1 MTRKHAV
8 LILLVLLLGVPS
20 LSAQV
25 STSSINGTVVD
36 ASGALV
42 GNARVEAKNE
52 ETGFWFDQI
61 PTSSGNLSFAS
72 LTPGSYS
79 ITVTLTGFQSFRS
92 VHNILTVGTPLVVDV
107 SLKVGSV
114 GESVE
119 VVESNYQRLETS
131 NATVSDVMDT
141 KQVQDLPLNG
151 RNPLALLTL
160 EPGVVQRT
168 TNGAGSGTHV
178 FGSRDRAHNVTID
191 GIDANESTVPNPQ
204 GNIQRLNP
212 DNVEEFRTVTL
223 GATAEDGRNSGAN
236 VIVATRPGTNSL
248 HGSVFYFNRNTD
260 YNANEWFSNYEGRN
274 RPDLKLNEY
283 GFAVGGPIVKNK
295 TFFFGSFQNNQIKQ
309 TEPISATNVGI
320 ALFGAP
326 TVYTS
331 PARNG
336 MFRFVRG
343 AINVGGTTVTGNSPL
358 LVDASGNLKPGVPV
372 CSTTITGNCV
382 DTYNIFANDPQG
394 IGGDPA
400 VLALMN
406 KLPAAN
412 AFNLGDGLNQAGF
425 NWNPPSQFKGPNYY
439 VRVDHTFG
447 PNDSVFVRWLQNT
460 FNTKQ
465 GDFLNARPQ
474 VYPGFPPLG
483 EVNRLGKNL
492 AMSYRHNFSPTLVN
506 ELTVGFN
513 RFAFQ
518 FTFGE
523 SNPNFPNP
531 QKVPIWADDCVLG
544 STLNVD
550 GPYCLS
556 PHPQRA
562 ITTPQLV
569 DNVTWIHG
577 KHTLRAGLNF
587 RFYIHNDSRGFF
599 GGSVVEPIIRF
610 NRSNRSSGFTNV
622 PAQIGADPTT
632 KPHSTDINRLEHT
645 NAELLAMP
653 SRIQQAFL
661 ANFGSNTYGSTNFA
675 TV

>member
-1 MTRKHAV
+1 MTRKYAATAGV
-8 LILLVLLLGVPS
+8 LLLLGVS
-20 LSAQV
+20 FVSAQV
-25 STSSINGTVVD
+25 STSSITGAVTD
-36 ASGALV
+36 SSGAMV
-42 GNARVEAKNE
+42 VNAKIEAKNDDNGVVFE
-52 ETGFWFDQI
+52 QHTTGAGTYTF
-61 PTSSGNLSFAS
+61 SS

-79 ITVTLTGFQSFRS
+79 ITVTMAGFRTFTST
-92 VHNILTVGTPLVVDV
+92 HNILTVGTPLVVDV
-107 SLKVGSV
+107 TLKVGAV

-248 HGSVFYFNRNTD
+248 HGSLFYFNRNTD

-372 CSTTITGNCV
+372 C
-382 DTYNIFANDPQG
+382 A
-394 IGGDPA
+394 
-400 VLALMN
+400 
-406 KLPAAN
+406 
-412 AFNLGDGLNQAGF
+412 
-425 NWNPPSQFKGPNYY
+425 
-439 VRVDHTFG
+439 
-447 PNDSVFVRWLQNT
+447 
-460 FNTKQ
+460 
-465 GDFLNARPQ
+465 ARPS
-474 VYPGFPPLG
+474 LG
-483 EVNRLGKNL
+483 T
-492 AMSYRHNFSPTLVN
+492 AWTPITFSRTIP
-506 ELTVGFN
+506 
-513 RFAFQ
+513 R
-518 FTFGE
+518 E
-523 SNPNFPNP
+523 SEETR
-531 QKVPIWADDCVLG
+531 QCW
-544 STLNVD
+544 
-550 GPYCLS
+550 
-556 PHPQRA
+556 H
-562 ITTPQLV
+562 
-569 DNVTWIHG
+569 
-577 KHTLRAGLNF
+577 
-587 RFYIHNDSRGFF
+587 
-599 GGSVVEPIIRF
+599 
-610 NRSNRSSGFTNV
+610 
-622 PAQIGADPTT
+622 
-632 KPHSTDINRLEHT
+632 
-645 NAELLAMP
+645 
-653 SRIQQAFL
+653 
-661 ANFGSNTYGSTNFA
+661 
-675 TV
+675 